1 MISVMLGQHVESVS
15 VILDLCMKPVVHHA
29 KVSAFSFLFYW
40 ANFDDSGQLAA
51 DAPAGQTCSDRASRG
66 KCDDVRRLCP
76 GAGDADAEAGRRQRV
91 GTASLQCNAETGV
104 LVWESACVS
113 ASSRPPSAPRLDDT
127 RVALEVLGA
136 ITLAAIF
143 AGCVHCCCEWSE
155 RRRIRR
161 ASIAALEEEILSKT
175 ERLIS
180 AVKTPARE

>member
-1 MISVMLGQHVESVS
+1 MSQHSR
-15 VILDLCMKPVVHHA
+15 M
-29 KVSAFSFLFYW
+29 SANGTMRTDNLRGGGACVNITS
-40 ANFDDSGQLAA
+40 ASTI
-51 DAPAGQTCSDRASRG
+51 PAGA

-104 LVWESACVS
+104 LVWESACVP